1 MLLNAETQGQM
12 VFHILEQGY
21 HQPFVEGKANREKIE
36 DEIVIGVYKKEIPPI
51 DQEDV
56 DMICDMVDCLIVD
69 YKGVQND

>member
-1 MLLNAETQGQM
+1 MLLNADTQGQM

-21 HQPFVEGKANREKIE
+21 HQPFVDGKANREKIE
-36 DEIVIGVYKKEIPPI
+36 DEIVIGVYKKDIPAI

-69 YKGVQND
+69 YGESK

>member
-1 MLLNAETQGQM
+1 MLLNADTQGQM

-21 HQPFVEGKANREKIE
+21 HQPFVNGKANREKIE
-36 DEIVIGVYKKEIPPI
+36 DEIVIGVYKKDIPAI

-69 YKGVQND
+69 YGESK